1 MPAVPDANKGSE
13 RRTLAIRLGTVS
25 FGAALEEEDR
35 ERQLRVERILVR
47 RSIVSSSS
55 SASWSG
61 RRTRS
66 KASSRLPLFIAP
78 TAEQTKSK
86 EVFPSS
92 SPKSAGGNQ
101 CS

>member
-47 RSIVSSSS
+47 RVRLV
-55 SASWSG
+55 G
-61 RRTRS
+61 RARRGD
-66 KASSRLPLFIAP
+66 L
-78 TAEQTKSK
+78 
-86 EVFPSS
+86 
-92 SPKSAGGNQ
+92 GGE
-101 CS
+101 